1 MFKNDQAKLKLIDKV
16 YEQEIMDIYKEHE
29 QKSRTKN
36 KLLEIIRRDF
46 APKKN
51 WNGQG
56 GQDKEKKRKIMT

>member
-1 MFKNDQAKLKLIDKV
+1 
-16 YEQEIMDIYKEHE
+16 MDIYKEHE

-51 WNGQG
+51 WNVKG
-56 GQDKEKKRKIMT
+56 G